1 MIITYSQLKIMVNT
15 SYSCMPKFKNL
26 NRFPMSDDVNLF
38 CNEIILSICDWE
50 YKLWEYKS
58 NKKSVTTEA
67 FLL

>member
-1 MIITYSQLKIMVNT
+1 
-15 SYSCMPKFKNL
+15 MPKFKNL

-50 YKLWEYKS
+50 YKLWEYKL

-67 FLL
+67 FLLWTF